1 MGQIYFRKATI
12 DDIVQISELRKKQL
26 QDEGQKPSVNMDEE
40 LHQFFKDKISSGDL
54 IEWIAE
60 DADGAI
66 IATSAIIFMDFPPS
80 FTNPSGKRGYVA
92 NMYTSDEY
100 RGQGIAGQLL
110 EYLEKEAKARGVEM
124 LFLHASEMGRKAY
137 VKSGFSETDTFME
150 KLITESCGNGC

>member
-1 MGQIYFRKATI
+1 MNDHILFRKATI
-12 DDIVQISELRKKQL
+12 NDIVQISELRKKQL
-26 QDEGQKPSVNMDEE
+26 QDEGQKSSINMDEE
-40 LHQFFKDKISSGDL
+40 LHQFFKDKMSSGDL

-60 DADGAI
+60 DSNGI

-80 FTNPSGKRGYVA
+80 FTNPTGKRGYIA

-110 EYLEKEAKARGVEM
+110 EYLEKEAQARGVEM
-124 LFLHASEMGRKAY
+124 LFLHASEMGRRAY

-150 KLITESCGNGC
+150 KLITG